1 MGWNPFRKQNSDVD
15 LAWEKILHAAVE
27 AGVAKYR
34 EGYEAGAKAT
44 DVVVKPKPEKAVSL
58 LDRVITQ
65 HKAAVKDEKKGKRP
79 PHRRRNLEQDTA
91 GLTDWFTRRNNKWLT
106 KNQIRTMATS
116 PLKGISR
123 ASFYRVVQDDGKFE
137 KKFKHGK
144 RETRYR
150 LAYAGVP
157 LAPQLYGA
165 SLTIM
170 MQQLR
175 GGTVPI
181 TVHRK
186 DCYWSEQRTAEWL
199 YAAELPE
206 LYGKIGKLFTE
217 RGNGKT
223 PVVKRCKSC
232 DAGERLP
239 AYSG

>member
-1 MGWNPFRKQNSDVD
+1 MYKRQFYS
-15 LAWEKILHAAVE
+15 
-27 AGVAKYR
+27 
-34 EGYEAGAKAT
+34 
-44 DVVVKPKPEKAVSL
+44 
-58 LDRVITQ
+58 VI
-65 HKAAVKDEKKGKRP
+65 K
-79 PHRRRNLEQDTA
+79 
-91 GLTDWFTRRNNKWLT
+91 
-106 KNQIRTMATS
+106 
-116 PLKGISR
+116 
-123 ASFYRVVQDDGKFE
+123 DDGKFE

-150 LAYAGVP
+150 LAYAGEKGVP
-157 LAPQLYGA
+157 RAPQLYGA

-186 DCYWSEQRTAEWL
+186 DCYWSEQRTAPWL
-199 YAAELPE
+199 FAVELPE